1 MCYSQ
6 AWNIIG
12 ESPWSEEASFMTQ
25 ATVPSAPEALSCT
38 ADGATTVLVAWQEPA
53 DGGAPINAY
62 QLQMDDG
69 EGGDFQLLY
78 NGDICQHLAAN
89 LRSGLGYRFRVLAE
103 NEVGVVPKCKY
114 RYSSHYKQQVTQ
126 CNSHD
131 LRGSSLQS
139 MHYTMLF
146 RTKHTCFCDYLL
158 LTHYTIVLCSYFVV
172 VLIACQ
178 HDSGV
183 RCDLASNRTHR
194 PCLLDS
200 CFIPILA
207 SAGGQG
213 CLE

>member
-78 NGDICQHLAAN
+78 NGNVFQHLAAN

-103 NEVGVVPKCKY
+103 NEVGLYQSASINIPHTTNS
-114 RYSSHYKQQVTQ
+114 RSHNAAAMTCVDHPSNACITQ
-126 CNSHD
+126 CCSGQN
-131 LRGSSLQS
+131 
-139 MHYTMLF
+139 
-146 RTKHTCFCDYLL
+146 LL
-158 LTHYTIVLCSYFVV
+158 VFV
-172 VLIACQ
+172 
-178 HDSGV
+178 
-183 RCDLASNRTHR
+183 TTYY
-194 PCLLDS
+194 
-200 CFIPILA
+200 
-207 SAGGQG
+207 
-213 CLE
+213 